1 MSTEKMLLKMADVE
15 RIAELARIEITADE
29 GAQYAGQ
36 LSRIFELVAQMQ
48 AVPTDQIEPMA
59 HAQDLTLRLRDDV
72 VSETDQRVAFQAIAP
87 SVEAGLYLVPKVIE

>member
-1 MSTEKMLLKMADVE
+1 MSTDKMLLEMADVE
-15 RIAELARIEITADE
+15 RIADLARIEITADE

-48 AVPTDQIEPMA
+48 AVPTTHIEPMS
-59 HAQDLTLRLRDDV
+59 HAQDLSLRLRDDAV
-72 VSETDQRVAFQAIAP
+72 AEADQRAAFQAIAP